1 MISAPNLDKASEERK
16 RSLLLV
22 LAIIFL
28 ISAPVYVGYFFPQI
42 KDRPTQIWD
51 HTLFSQ
57 LTYYLVTVQTVL
69 FIFLTISTHNLFTK
83 LNQLESTC
91 TYISFKKEKRDVFFT
106 MILFDIMYLLRI
118 LLGFTLIPWM
128 YSGQAFGGSKF
139 KSLET
144 SIVTCSLLDLTPIVF
159 VMLLHRSNFKRQ
171 ATIRCSSY
179 AGFLSENNNFSE
191 QLLENDKSIAEE
203 ESLVTECD
211 RKISDFDQKT
221 RETKFG
227 VQTLESYQAYIELA

>member
-1 MISAPNLDKASEERK
+1 M
-16 RSLLLV
+16 
-22 LAIIFL
+22 
-28 ISAPVYVGYFFPQI
+28 
-42 KDRPTQIWD
+42 WD

-69 FIFLTISTHNLFTK
+69 FVFLTISTHNLFTK

-91 TYISFKKEKRDVFFT
+91 TYISFRKEKRNVFFT
-106 MILFDIMYLLRI
+106 MIMFDVMYLLRI

-159 VMLLHRSNFKRQ
+159 VMLLHRSNFERQ
-171 ATIRCSSY
+171 ATIPCSSY
-179 AGFLSENNNFSE
+179 AGFSNDHSNF
-191 QLLENDKSIAEE
+191 
-203 ESLVTECD
+203 
-211 RKISDFDQKT
+211 
-221 RETKFG
+221 
-227 VQTLESYQAYIELA
+227 